1 MRMSH
6 HHSHRHQ
13 AAAVHGAQTVA
24 VDFDLIIVGSGLTG
38 SSLAV
43 ALADTNLRIALVDAR
58 APSRPQGWPAHWDNR
73 VYAISPGSA
82 DFLREIG
89 CWAHL
94 PADRLQRVER
104 MCVYGDAGGE
114 IEFSAF
120 DIGAEELAW
129 IVESAEMA
137 CDLWTSASRQRNVTL
152 FCPAEPQALRVTD
165 EAAELTLGVDGVGQ
179 TLRAKLVVGADGR
192 ESWVRQQM
200 GLSSQHDPYGE
211 LGIVANFRSELPHFG
226 TAYQWFRGD
235 GVLAYLPLA
244 GGEGNA
250 HGRMMS
256 MVWSAPEDLAKE
268 LLALSPEDLAFRV
281 AAAGHNKLGE
291 LTLLAPAAG
300 FPLKLVRV
308 PQVVAPRVAL
318 IGDAAHGI
326 HPLTGHGVN
335 LGFQDARV
343 LAQLIR
349 DARPVDDIGDLRL
362 LSRYQ
367 RTRKEE
373 VVMLQTATDLMR
385 KLFAANVP
393 GLSPLRN
400 LGLSLTNKLPLLK
413 SLLIR
418 YALER

>member
-1 MRMSH
+1 MSH
-6 HHSHRHQ
+6 HHSHRHPPSVVKS
-13 AAAVHGAQTVA
+13 AET
-24 VDFDLIIVGSGLTG
+24 DFDLIIVGGGLTG

-43 ALADTNLRIALVDAR
+43 ALADTHLRIALVDAR
-58 APSRPQGWPAHWDNR
+58 APGRPQGWPARWDNR

-82 DFLREIG
+82 DFLSQIG

-94 PADRLQRVER
+94 PVERLQRVER
-104 MCVYGDAGGE
+104 MAVYGDAGGA

-120 DIGAEELAW
+120 DIGTEELAW

-137 CDLWTSASRQRNVTL
+137 CELWTSVSRQRNVTC
-152 FCPAEPQALRVTD
+152 FCPAEPQTLRVGD
-165 EAAELTLGVDGVGQ
+165 DAAELTLISGQ

-192 ESWVRQQM
+192 ESWARNQM
-200 GLSSQHDPYGE
+200 GLNSQHDPYGE
-211 LGIVANFRSELPHFG
+211 LGVVANFRTELPHFG
-226 TAYQWFRGD
+226 TAYQWFSAD
-235 GVLAYLPLA
+235 GVLAYLPLS
-244 GGEGNA
+244 GGDA
-250 HGRMMS
+250 ADHGRMMS
-256 MVWSAPEDLAKE
+256 MVWSAPEATAKE
-268 LLALSPEDLAFRV
+268 LLALPPEELAFRV
-281 AAAGHNKLGE
+281 AAAGENKLGDLE
-291 LTLLAPAAG
+291 LMAPAAG

-349 DARPVDDIGDLRL
+349 EARSVDDLGDFRW

-367 RTRKEE
+367 RARKEE
-373 VVMLQTATDLMR
+373 VVMLQTTTDLMR
-385 KLFAANVP
+385 KLFATQMP
-393 GLSPLRN
+393 GVAQLRN
-400 LGLSLTNKLPLLK
+400 LGLSLTNKLPMLK

>member
-1 MRMSH
+1 MSH
-6 HHSHRHQ
+6 HHTHRHLPARAQ
-13 AAAVHGAQTVA
+13 ASES
-24 VDFDLIIVGSGLTG
+24 DFDLIIVGGGLTG

-58 APSRPQGWPAHWDNR
+58 APSRPEGWPERWDSR

-82 DFLREIG
+82 DFLSQIG

-94 PADRLQRVER
+94 PVDRLQRVAEMR
-104 MCVYGDAGGE
+104 VYGDAGGE
-114 IEFSAF
+114 IDFSAF
-120 DIGAEELAW
+120 DIGTEELAW
-129 IVESAEMA
+129 IVESSEMA
-137 CDLWTSASRQRNVTL
+137 CELWTSVSRQRNVTC
-152 FCPAEPQALRVTD
+152 FCPAEPRALQVSD
-165 EAAELTLGVDGVGQ
+165 DAAVLTLASGQ
-179 TLRAKLVVGADGR
+179 ILRARLVVGADGR
-192 ESWVRQQM
+192 ESWVRQQL

-211 LGIVANFRSELPHFG
+211 LGVVANFRTELPHFG
-226 TAYQWFRGD
+226 TAFQWFRKD
-235 GVLAYLPLA
+235 GVLAFLPLS
-244 GGEGNA
+244 GGEGDA

-256 MVWSAPEDLAKE
+256 MVWSAPEPVARE
-268 LLALSPEDLAFRV
+268 LLALSAESLADRV
-281 AAAGHNKLGE
+281 AAAGENKLGRLE
-291 LTLLAPAAG
+291 LMAPAAG

-367 RTRKEE
+367 RARKEE

-385 KLFAANVP
+385 KLFVTDKP
-393 GLSPLRN
+393 GVSQLRN

>member
-1 MRMSH
+1 MSH
-6 HHSHRHQ
+6 HHSHRHLP
-13 AAAVHGAQTVA
+13 AAAKASDT
-24 VDFDLIIVGSGLTG
+24 DFDLIIVGGGLTG

-43 ALADTNLRIALVDAR
+43 ALADTNFRIALVDAR
-58 APSRPQGWPAHWDNR
+58 APSRPQGWPERWDSR

-82 DFLREIG
+82 DFLNQMG
-89 CWAHL
+89 CWGHL
-94 PADRLQRVER
+94 PADRLQRVAQ
-104 MCVYGDAGGE
+104 MSVYGDTGGE

-120 DIGAEELAW
+120 DIGIEELAW
-129 IVESAEMA
+129 IVESAEIA
-137 CDLWTSASRQRNVTL
+137 CELWTSLSRQRNVTC
-152 FCPAEPQALRVTD
+152 FCPAEPQVLQVGEDVAT
-165 EAAELTLGVDGVGQ
+165 LTLASGQ
-179 TLRAKLVVGADGR
+179 VLRAKLIVGADGR

-211 LGIVANFRSELPHFG
+211 LGVVANFRTELPHFG
-226 TAYQWFRGD
+226 TAYQWFRAD
-235 GVLAYLPLA
+235 SVLAYLPLA
-244 GGEGNA
+244 GGDGET
-250 HGRMMS
+250 HGHMMS
-256 MVWSAPEDLAKE
+256 MVWSAPEALAKE

-281 AAAGHNKLGE
+281 AAAGENKLGA

-308 PQVVAPRVAL
+308 PQVIAPRIAL

-349 DARPVDDIGDLRL
+349 DARPVDDLGDLQL

-367 RTRKEE
+367 RARKEE
-373 VVMLQTATDLMR
+373 VVLLQTATDAMR
-385 KLFAANVP
+385 KLFAANKP
-393 GLSPLRN
+393 GIAPLRN

>member
-1 MRMSH
+1 MSH

-13 AAAVHGAQTVA
+13 PAAVKSAQTAA
-24 VDFDLIIVGSGLTG
+24 VDFDLIIVGGGLTG

-43 ALADTNLRIALVDAR
+43 ALADTSLRIALVDAR
-58 APSRPQGWPAHWDNR
+58 PPSRPQGWPLLWDNR
-73 VYAISPGSA
+73 IYAISPGSA
-82 DFLREIG
+82 DFLSQIG

-104 MCVYGDAGGE
+104 MCVYGDAGGA
-114 IEFSAF
+114 IDFSAF

-137 CDLWTSASRQRNVTL
+137 CDLWTSVSRQRNVTC

-165 EAAELTLGVDGVGQ
+165 AGAALTLVSGQ

-211 LGIVANFRSELPHFG
+211 LGVVANFQTELPHFG
-226 TAYQWFRGD
+226 TAYQWFRTD
-235 GVLAYLPLA
+235 GVLAYLPLS
-244 GGEGNA
+244 GGEGDH
-250 HGRMMS
+250 HGHMMS
-256 MVWSAPEDLAKE
+256 MVWSAQEALARE

-281 AAAGHNKLGE
+281 AAAGENKLGK
-291 LTLLAPAAG
+291 LALLAPAAG

-367 RTRKEE
+367 RARKEE
-373 VVMLQTATDLMR
+373 VLMLQTATDLMR
-385 KLFAANVP
+385 KLFATRTP
-393 GLSPLRN
+393 GVSQLRN

>member
-1 MRMSH
+1 MSH
-6 HHSHRHQ
+6 HHTHRHLPARAQ
-13 AAAVHGAQTVA
+13 ASES
-24 VDFDLIIVGSGLTG
+24 DFDLIIVGGGLTG

-58 APSRPQGWPAHWDNR
+58 APSRPEGWPERWDSR

-82 DFLREIG
+82 DFLNQIG

-94 PADRLQRVER
+94 PVDRLQRVAEMR
-104 MCVYGDAGGE
+104 VYGDAGGE
-114 IEFSAF
+114 IDFSAF
-120 DIGAEELAW
+120 DIGTEELAW
-129 IVESAEMA
+129 IVESSEMA
-137 CDLWTSASRQRNVTL
+137 CELWTSVSRQRNVTC
-152 FCPAEPQALRVTD
+152 FCPAEPQALQVSD
-165 EAAELTLGVDGVGQ
+165 DAAALTLASGQ
-179 TLRAKLVVGADGR
+179 ILRARLVVGADGR

-211 LGIVANFRSELPHFG
+211 LGVVANFRTELPHFG
-226 TAYQWFRGD
+226 TAFQWFRKD
-235 GVLAYLPLA
+235 GVLAFLPLS
-244 GGEGNA
+244 GGEGDA

-256 MVWSAPEDLAKE
+256 MVWSAPEPVARE
-268 LLALSPEDLAFRV
+268 LLALSAEGLADRV
-281 AAAGHNKLGE
+281 AAAGENKLGRLE
-291 LTLLAPAAG
+291 LMAPAAG

-367 RTRKEE
+367 RARKEE

-385 KLFAANVP
+385 KLFVTDKP
-393 GLSPLRN
+393 GVSQLRN

>member
-1 MRMSH
+1 MSH
-6 HHSHRHQ
+6 HHTHRHLPARAQ
-13 AAAVHGAQTVA
+13 ASES
-24 VDFDLIIVGSGLTG
+24 DFDLIIVGGGLTG

-58 APSRPQGWPAHWDNR
+58 APSRPEGWPERWDSR

-82 DFLREIG
+82 DFLSQIG
-89 CWAHL
+89 CWSHL

-104 MCVYGDAGGE
+104 MSVFGDAGGE
-114 IEFSAF
+114 IDFSAF
-120 DIGAEELAW
+120 DIGTEELAW
-129 IVESAEMA
+129 IVESSEMA
-137 CDLWTSASRQRNVTL
+137 CELWTSVSRQRNVTC
-152 FCPAEPQALRVTD
+152 FCPAEPQALQVSD
-165 EAAELTLGVDGVGQ
+165 DAAVLTLASGQ
-179 TLRAKLVVGADGR
+179 ILRARLVVGADGR
-192 ESWVRQQM
+192 ESWVRAQM

-211 LGIVANFRSELPHFG
+211 LGVVANFNTELPHFG
-226 TAYQWFRGD
+226 TAFQWFRKD
-235 GVLAYLPLA
+235 GVLAFLPLS
-244 GGEGNA
+244 GGEGDA

-256 MVWSAPEDLAKE
+256 MVWSAPEPVARE
-268 LLALSPEDLAFRV
+268 LLAFSAENLADRV
-281 AAAGHNKLGE
+281 AAAGENKLGRLE
-291 LTLLAPAAG
+291 LMAPAAG

-367 RTRKEE
+367 RARKEE

-385 KLFAANVP
+385 KLFVTDKP
-393 GLSPLRN
+393 GVSQLRN

>member
-13 AAAVHGAQTVA
+13 AAAVHGAQTAA

-82 DFLREIG
+82 DFLRQIG

-137 CDLWTSASRQRNVTL
+137 CDLWTSLSRQRNVTC

-165 EAAELTLGVDGVGQ
+165 DAAELTMGVDGVGQ

>member
-1 MRMSH
+1 MSH
-6 HHSHRHQ
+6 HHAHRHSL
-13 AAAVHGAQTVA
+13 AAAKATDTH
-24 VDFDLIIVGSGLTG
+24 FDLIIVGGGLTG
-38 SSLAV
+38 SSLAA
-43 ALADTNLRIALVDAR
+43 ALADTSLRIALVDAR
-58 APSRPQGWPAHWDNR
+58 APSRPQGWPECWDSR

-82 DFLREIG
+82 DFLSQIG
-89 CWAHL
+89 CWGHL

-120 DIGAEELAW
+120 DIGTEELAW

-137 CDLWTSASRQRNVTL
+137 CELWTSVSRQRNVTT

-165 EAAELTLGVDGVGQ
+165 AAAELTLASGQ
-179 TLRAKLVVGADGR
+179 SLHAKLVVGADGR

-211 LGIVANFRSELPHFG
+211 LGVVANFRTELPHFG
-226 TAYQWFRGD
+226 TAYQWFRAD
-235 GVLAYLPLA
+235 GVLAYLPLS
-244 GGEGNA
+244 GGEGEA
-250 HGRMMS
+250 HGHMMS
-256 MVWSAPEDLAKE
+256 MVWSAPDALAKE

-281 AAAGHNKLGE
+281 AAAGENKLGE

-308 PQVVAPRVAL
+308 PEVVAPRVAL

-367 RTRKEE
+367 RARKEE
-373 VVMLQTATDLMR
+373 VVILQTATDLMR
-385 KLFAANVP
+385 KLFATNAP
-393 GLSPLRN
+393 GVSQLRN
-400 LGLSLTNKLPLLK
+400 LGLSLTNRLPLLK